1 MFKAQFPD
9 SSMHKLHKLKYI
21 LENTFTWQLQIYNN
35 YTDNLRF
42 SPSSFSHTH
51 THTHTVLYFV
61 IIVQRILYSTIKSIL
76 RFKVRLLWR
85 SSWQLSDHLGLPTQ
99 KILDE
104 TLRNGKEFD
113 EWKISKLSACTY
125 FVRSVCNSTS
135 FEITFIRTLSSIE
148 TIDDS
153 RVPPFSRYFPV
164 A

>member
-42 SPSSFSHTH
+42 SPFSFSHTH

-113 EWKISKLSACTY
+113 E
-125 FVRSVCNSTS
+125 
-135 FEITFIRTLSSIE
+135 
-148 TIDDS
+148 
-153 RVPPFSRYFPV
+153 
-164 A
+164 